1 MHVQSVYAQVKGRQ
15 VHAFKH
21 VLEGL
26 TAAVLD
32 VNDLPGVFL
41 HGSLDEA
48 QKVLLIH
55 AGRRMYV
62 RVHLELSTIRQ
73 P

>member
-1 MHVQSVYAQVKGRQ
+1 MHVQRVYAQVKGRQ
-15 VHAFKH
+15 VHAFEH

-32 VNDLPGVFL
+32 VNYLPGVFL

-48 QKVLLIH
+48 QEVLLIH
-55 AGRRMYV
+55 AG
-62 RVHLELSTIRQ
+62 
-73 P
+73 